1 MSLKRVLKKIA
12 RELRERETVKDELF
26 DGMRKATRLS
36 KQAIFSIHRDQLHEA
51 EELLQESRGLL
62 TKLEEIP
69 EEHQKLVYS
78 GIAYSAQQEYAE
90 ACIFL
95 SLVQDGKFID
105 PIRIDVPSTPF
116 LLGLADVV
124 GELRRRTLNCLRGND
139 VVQAERSLEMM
150 EKIYD
155 ELVVLDEAFHAVSEL
170 RRKCDV
176 ARRIIEITRGD
187 VTIEVRRSSLENAIK
202 GLQETL
208 SKDK

>member
-1 MSLKRVLKKIA
+1 MSLKRVLKKIEI
-12 RELRERETVKDELF
+12 ELRERERIKDELF

-36 KQAIFSIHRDQLHEA
+36 KQAIFSIHKNQLHKA
-51 EELLQESRGLL
+51 EELLQESRALF
-62 TKLEEIP
+62 TNLEEIP
-69 EEHQKLVYS
+69 KEHQKFIYS
-78 GIAYSAQQEYAE
+78 GIVYSAQQEYAE

-95 SLVQDGKFID
+95 RLVQDGKFID
-105 PIRIDVPSTPF
+105 PVRIDVPSTSF
-116 LLGLADVV
+116 LLGLADTV
-124 GELRRRTLNCLRGND
+124 GELRRRTLNCLRHND
-139 VVQAERSLEMM
+139 VGQAERNLEMM

-170 RRKCDV
+170 RRKCDI

-208 SKDK
+208 GKGK

>member
-1 MSLKRVLKKIA
+1 MSLKRVLKKIE
-12 RELRERETVKDELF
+12 RELMERETIKDELF

-36 KQAIFSIHRDQLHEA
+36 KRAIFSIHRDQLHKA
-51 EELLQESRGLL
+51 EELLQESRVLF
-62 TKLEEIP
+62 TQLEEIP
-69 EEHQKLVYS
+69 KERQKLVYS
-78 GIAYSAQQEYAE
+78 GIVYSAQQEYAE

-95 SLVQDGKFID
+95 RLVKDGKFID
-105 PIRIDVPSTPF
+105 PIRIGVPSTSF

-124 GELRRRTLNCLRGND
+124 GELRRRALNCLRGND

-170 RRKCDV
+170 RRKCDI

-208 SKDK
+208 GKEK